1 MEINERAHG
10 LFGSPFLISPQPRSQ
25 GLSSYRPVERARAG
39 KMRDP
44 GNEVDLGDD
53 RFSFL
58 PCNRST
64 TECYCRLNI
73 SCSEKKNHSDSQIT
87 SHQIASVL
95 KIFSY
100 KFKLLSI

>member
-53 RFSFL
+53 SVFYHVTDL
-58 PCNRST
+58 LQNA
-64 TECYCRLNI
+64 
-73 SCSEKKNHSDSQIT
+73 
-87 SHQIASVL
+87 IAG
-95 KIFSY
+95 
-100 KFKLLSI
+100 SI